1 MRQLRADVSHRI
13 RHRGP
18 SIFTAWWLRACLG
31 VGFAVIVGLV
41 VGPSVAGRFGTDL
54 PRSVLRLS
62 PWDAAE
68 RSPDGLPAARD
79 GAPAGGDA
87 SGLAAPGPLE
97 GPMPGGLVPGSG
109 PSAATSP
116 GPPSAS
122 VAGVP
127 ASSSGVGPVSRAPA
141 AQPAP
146 SGPASSAAGRALY
159 WIQVGAFLDHR
170 NADRLVERLRSE
182 GLSAATVIFEQS
194 RVLYRV
200 LVAPS
205 EGASAVP
212 EVVLDKVRTLGFTV
226 EPTDAGPAAT
236 GVVPLQAAVEA
247 SHRLRAQGVPVR
259 LKQEIGSAA
268 FRVVRVGAYETSRQ
282 AEETLAALRA
292 KGVEGFVV
300 RDR

>member
-1 MRQLRADVSHRI
+1 MRHLRADVSHRI

-41 VGPSVAGRFGTDL
+41 VGPSVAGRFGADL
-54 PRSVLRLS
+54 PRTVLRLS

-68 RSPDGLPAARD
+68 RPSDGISAVRD
-79 GAPAGGDA
+79 GASASGDA
-87 SGLAAPGPLE
+87 SGIGAPSRPEGPGP
-97 GPMPGGLVPGSG
+97 GGVAWPGRSAAANPG
-109 PSAATSP
+109 PS
-116 GPPSAS
+116 SAS

-127 ASSSGVGPVSRAPA
+127 GSTSGAPSVSRAPA
-141 AQPAP
+141 APPAP
-146 SGPASSAAGRALY
+146 SAKVSSAAGPPLY

-170 NADRLVERLRSE
+170 NADRLVERLRGE
-182 GLSAATVIFEQS
+182 GLSAATVVLEQS
-194 RVLYRV
+194 RILYRV

-205 EGASAVP
+205 EGTSVVP
-212 EVVLDKVRTLGFTV
+212 EAVLDKVRTLGFTV

-236 GVVPLQAAVEA
+236 GVVPLQTAVEA

-282 AEETLAALRA
+282 AEETLAALQA